1 MDAIKEDSNVTP
13 DGEPEQG
20 ALNSQTPLRKVVRRA
35 LKRHLEKLRE
45 SEMLAREGEDPE
57 GVHGMRTA
65 LRRIRT
71 TLRMLEDAWAYKRTR
86 VRKLRRRLGGVA
98 RMLGDTRD
106 LDVLYDHVKA
116 YDAMHTEYG
125 NDLDAVRVTLDKRR
139 AEAYAALISELDT
152 PRVGQLL
159 ARVGRLR
166 ARRDERRD
174 IRVRVFAG
182 SAIWRSYEAVLAHD
196 PLPEGSAPALHQ
208 VRIVCKRL
216 RYTLELF
223 EEVLGPDAQEL
234 IERVT
239 AVQQHLGDLNDHI
252 TAQRVLAPIQQELSE
267 SAGVAAYAAERM
279 KGRDDLAASFPD
291 VWERLVGVEFRER
304 LAMLIAHL

>member
-1 MDAIKEDSNVTP
+1 MDAIKEADTVTP

-20 ALNSQTPLRKVVRRA
+20 SLNSQTPLRKVVRRA

-45 SEMLAREGEDPE
+45 SEALAREGEDPE

-71 TLRMLEDAWAYKRTR
+71 TLRVLEDARAYKRKR
-86 VRKLRRRLGGVA
+86 VRRLRRRLSGVA
-98 RMLGDTRD
+98 RMLGEARD

-116 YDAMHTEYG
+116 YDAAHAEYG
-125 NDLDAVRVTLDKRR
+125 SDLDAVRATLDKRR
-139 AEAYAALISELDT
+139 AGAYAELVSELDT

-159 ARVGRLR
+159 ARVERLR
-166 ARRDERRD
+166 ARRDERGN
-174 IRVRVFAG
+174 IRVRDFAG

-223 EEVLGPDAQEL
+223 EEVLGPDAHEL
-234 IERVT
+234 IEWVT

-252 TAQRVLAPIQQELSE
+252 TAQGVLAPIQQAHPE
-267 SAGVAAYAAERM
+267 STGMAAYAAERM
-279 KGRDDLAASFPD
+279 KGRDELAASFPD
-291 VWERLVGVEFRER
+291 VWARLVGVEFRER
-304 LAMLIAHL
+304 LALLIAHL